1 MDITF
6 YLYMHL
12 TKLPCARVLT
22 VNHKIITVEF
32 GMNYPHQHKFYRIEI
47 WKEMQLI
54 CLYEMIPIEIY
65 STGAVCW
72 QREEMPLETWSY

>member
-6 YLYMHL
+6 YLYKYL
-12 TKLPCARVLT
+12 TKLPCVRVLT
-22 VNHKIITVEF
+22 VNDKTITVEF
-32 GMNYPHQHKFYRIEI
+32 GNNYPYRHKFYRIEI

-65 STGAVCW
+65 STRAVCW
-72 QREEMPLETWSY
+72 QREEKPLETWSY